1 MTRDRP
7 RTDTARTR
15 EALLDAAERLFA
27 AHGIGAVSLRTIN
40 TAAGARNVSAAHY
53 HFGSKDGIVAAVV
66 ARRMAALAR
75 DRLAALETAAAGG
88 APELRALVEAVVLP
102 FIRMLA
108 DDAPQAAYV
117 AFLARLVGE
126 VDAALEQL
134 APPPFWR
141 MIERLVRLLER
152 ALPDVPPRVLLVR
165 VRFLLQQTFV
175 IVTDLQRMARTTGGR
190 VAPADLDAIGI
201 DFVDYL
207 VGGLA
212 APSRSAAEGRRTA
225 RTPARIARPRPRQ
238 RGRAPITRGSARRNR
253 P

>member
-1 MTRDRP
+1 MSRDRL

-27 AHGIGAVSLRTIN
+27 TQGITAVSLRAIN

-53 HFGSKDGIVAAVV
+53 HFGSKDGVVAAVV
-66 ARRMAALAR
+66 ARRMAQLAR
-75 DRLAALETAAAGG
+75 DRLDALESAATGG

-102 FIRMLA
+102 FVRLLA
-108 DDAPQAAYV
+108 DDAQQAAYV

-126 VDAALEQL
+126 ADEALETF
-134 APPPFWR
+134 APPAFWK
-141 MIERLVRLLER
+141 MISRLAQLLQR
-152 ALPDVPPRVLLVR
+152 ALPDVPPRVLLLR

-175 IVTDLQRMARTTGGR
+175 LVTDLQRLGRKSSGR
-190 VAPADLDAIGI
+190 VPAAELEIIGT

-212 APSRSAAEGRRTA
+212 AASRSADGGAAA
-225 RTPARIARPRPRQ
+225 RTRARIARPRQAARQ
-238 RGRAPITRGSARRNR
+238 PTTRGSRRRNR